1 MYKILIIG
9 FGSIGTEVAKALII
23 GVENFSL
30 YGVVSRS
37 KENVERRIL
46 QLNHQIKIFDSKFT
60 PRGVIGD
67 GKSSR
72 KRGNLKG
79 PEGIEVWNDNIW
91 VSDTHNSRI
100 QLFRRTDISTN

>member
-1 MYKILIIG
+1 MKVGIVG

-46 QLNHQIKIFDSKFT
+46 QLNHQIKVF
-60 PRGVIGD
+60 
-67 GKSSR
+67 
-72 KRGNLKG
+72 
-79 PEGIEVWNDNIW
+79 
-91 VSDTHNSRI
+91 
-100 QLFRRTDISTN
+100 